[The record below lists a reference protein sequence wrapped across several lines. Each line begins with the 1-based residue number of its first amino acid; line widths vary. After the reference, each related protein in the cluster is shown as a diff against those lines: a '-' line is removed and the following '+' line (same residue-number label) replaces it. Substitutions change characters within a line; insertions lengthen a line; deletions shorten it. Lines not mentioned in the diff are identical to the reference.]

1 MNIWRCQKEESKL
14 LTLKGLPVWSGETDT
29 SKSVEGTLSTSAG
42 VSAMEEIGQRCQGW
56 SGRASWRGRRLSQA
70 QEGRERA
77 ALRTSKCWEEG
88 AGTGAYKEGPC
99 RWAWE
104 AQGGRCGWSQ
114 REEGVG
120 SGATAVREAERA
132 GPCEPQAT
140 PILTLCEAWAIGEL
154 GGGRGD
160 TSPEAGLSA
169 KEASGQNS
177 AERSPS
183 LEHSE
188 FSSWL
193 SYLVFPTSYF
203 RENKRSGLTWL
214 WGTKGPPSFLSFV
227 AQDTQK
233 SLKDLPTV
241 INWNNGG
248 ERARGQAPSFK
259 PCGTHLTRATSK
271 GGRAL
276 PREARHRPPP
286 PPAPCPGGLAGAA
299 AWDRVLSSPQDS
311 EWEPRTSGGW
321 EITNKP
327 RGSALWTAEGC

>member
-114 REEGVG
+114 WEVGVG
-120 SGATAVREAERA
+120 SEATAVREAERA

-154 GGGRGD
+154 GGGGHLPRGWPF
-160 TSPEAGLSA
+160 SKGSRWAKQRRKEPFFGAQWIFFLIIIFGLS
-169 KEASGQNS
+169 N
-177 AERSPS
+177 
-183 LEHSE
+183 
-188 FSSWL
+188 
-193 SYLVFPTSYF
+193 
-203 RENKRSGLTWL
+203 
-214 WGTKGPPSFLSFV
+214 FLF
-227 AQDTQK
+227 
-233 SLKDLPTV
+233 
-241 INWNNGG
+241 
-248 ERARGQAPSFK
+248 
-259 PCGTHLTRATSK
+259 
-271 GGRAL
+271 
-276 PREARHRPPP
+276 
-286 PPAPCPGGLAGAA
+286 
-299 AWDRVLSSPQDS
+299 
-311 EWEPRTSGGW
+311 
-321 EITNKP
+321 
-327 RGSALWTAEGC
+327 